1 MIIWQLSGLSWQLG
15 KNMLVPNPI
24 WALCKLTVK
33 GFRHYLRAYM
43 WWSISAHNGDN
54 LAAEYSESI
63 ANKMMP
69 AHISKAQEMVN
80 RCFGQ

>member
-24 WALCKLTVK
+24 WALCKLTAK

-63 ANKMMP
+63 AEKTMQLIFLKP
-69 AHISKAQEMVN
+69 KKW
-80 RCFGQ
+80 